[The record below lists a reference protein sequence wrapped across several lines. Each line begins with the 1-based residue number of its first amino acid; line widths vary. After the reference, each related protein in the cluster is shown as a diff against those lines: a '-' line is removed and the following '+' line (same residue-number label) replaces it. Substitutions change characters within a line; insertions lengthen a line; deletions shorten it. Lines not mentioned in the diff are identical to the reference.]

1 MIMAGVVNNMP
12 LFNMISQWI
21 NIIGLYLIIDGILL
35 YSRKRTPK
43 YAQERVAESEMDNWR
58 RIRTF
63 AHIMMAFG
71 FYIFTFTR
79 NLPME
84 AVIAFFINIV
94 GLLLIFA
101 GQIISIRN
109 NINKMGK
116 WSATI

>member
-1 MIMAGVVNNMP
+1 MAGVVRSMP
-12 LFNMISQWI
+12 LFSMVSQWI
-21 NIIGLYLIIDGILL
+21 NIVGLYLIIDGILL
-35 YSRKRTPK
+35 YRGKRTPK
-43 YAQERVAESEMDNWR
+43 YAQERVSESEMDAWR
-58 RIRTF
+58 RTRTY

-71 FYIFTFTR
+71 FYTFTFTR
-79 NLPME
+79 NIPME
-84 AVIAFFINIV
+84 AVIAFFINIA